1 MLLLEQ
7 HRLRL
12 PQPTITANKAAHAA
26 VRARRLIFTVGLHV
40 GQVSGREPTAP
51 TAR

>member
-12 PQPTITANKAAHAA
+12 PQPTITANSAAHAA
-26 VRARRLIFTVGLHV
+26 VKARRFSFMVGLHA
-40 GQVSGREPTAP
+40 GQVSGREPIAP